1 MTTPID
7 ETLDSDG
14 DGLTDQEEKLAGT
27 NPFGNDTDFDGVD
40 DATDMNTGNPLNPNN
55 IEPREP
61 ETEKARLMREQYLSF
76 AKAVLG
82 DATLSYPA
90 LYQRYASDRAEIQQS
105 ARSLDQSVATAA
117 LKAGVD
123 PKIAIQLLAQ
133 GPRTQ
138 YQTRNLSPEAKKA
151 ALPGILQYA
160 QSTVEAA
167 QRQRYLDYAISITGR
182 QWTYPDLYR
191 EHISN
196 DLTAIQ
202 LDQRVA
208 AAALRAGESPE
219 AVTALLH
226 QGPYS
231 QFQVGLKQVN
241 PAVIEQYGRGT
252 VAQVQ
257 EIQSL
262 RPPTPERTRQ
272 RPKDLER

>member
-1 MTTPID
+1 M
-7 ETLDSDG
+7 
-14 DGLTDQEEKLAGT
+14 A
-27 NPFGNDTDFDGVD
+27 
-40 DATDMNTGNPLNPNN
+40 TGNPLDSNPNT
-55 IEPREP
+55 PRDP
-61 ETEKARLMREQYLSF
+61 ETDKARLMREQYLSF
-76 AKAVLG
+76 AKSVLS
-82 DATLSYPA
+82 DATLSYSA
-90 LYQRYASDRAEIQQS
+90 LYERYASDRADIQQS

-117 LKAGVD
+117 LKAGLD
-123 PKIAIQLLAQ
+123 AKTTIQLLAQ
-133 GPRTQ
+133 GPKTQ
-138 YQTRNLSPEAKKA
+138 YQTQSLDADAKKA
-151 ALPGILQYA
+151 ALPGILKYS
-160 QSTVEAA
+160 QSTVEAI
-167 QRQRYLDYAISITGR
+167 QRQRYTEYAIAVTGR

-196 DLTAIQ
+196 DLIAIQ

-219 AVTALLH
+219 AVTSLLQ

>member
-1 MTTPID
+1 M
-7 ETLDSDG
+7 LDSDG

-40 DATDMNTGNPLNPNN
+40 DATDMNTGNPLNPN
-55 IEPREP
+55 EPREP
-61 ETEKARLMREQYLSF
+61 ETDKARLMREQYLSF

-82 DATLSYPA
+82 DATLNYPT
-90 LYQRYASDRAEIQQS
+90 LYQRYASDRSDIQQS
-105 ARSLDQSVATAA
+105 ARSLDQSIATAA

-123 PKIAIQLLAQ
+123 PKITIQLLAQ

-138 YQTRNLSPEAKKA
+138 YQARNLTAEAKKA

-160 QSTVEAA
+160 QSTVDAA
-167 QRQRYLDYAISITGR
+167 QRQRYLEYAIAVTGR

-191 EHISN
+191 EHISS

-208 AAALRAGESPE
+208 AAALRAGDSPE
-219 AVTALLH
+219 SVTALLH

-231 QFQVGLKQVN
+231 QFQIGLKQVN
-241 PAVIEQYGRGT
+241 PATIEQYGRGT

-262 RPPTPERTRQ
+262 RPQTPERTRQ

>member
-1 MTTPID
+1 MIIPTD

-14 DGLTDQEEKLAGT
+14 DGLTNQEEKLAGT

-40 DATDMNTGNPLNPNN
+40 DATDMTTGNPLNSNSN
-55 IEPREP
+55 EPREP

-82 DATLSYPA
+82 DATLSYPV
-90 LYQRYASDRAEIQQS
+90 LYQRYANDRADIQQS
-105 ARSLDQSVATAA
+105 ARYLDQLVATAA

-123 PKIAIQLLAQ
+123 PKITIQLLAQ

-138 YQTRNLSPEAKKA
+138 YQARNLTAEAKKA

-160 QSTVEAA
+160 QSTVDAA
-167 QRQRYLDYAISITGR
+167 QRQRYLEYAIAVTGR

-191 EHISN
+191 EHISS

-208 AAALRAGESPE
+208 AAALRAGDSPE
-219 AVTALLH
+219 SVTALLH

-241 PAVIEQYGRGT
+241 PAMIEQYGRGT

-262 RPPTPERTRQ
+262 RPQQPDRTRQ

>member
-1 MTTPID
+1 MANPDDD
-7 ETLDSDG
+7 ELDSDG
-14 DGLTDQEEKLAGT
+14 DGLTNREERIAGT
-27 NPFGNDTDFDGVD
+27 NPYSSDTELDGID
-40 DATDMNTGNPLNPNN
+40 DATDMATGNPLDSNPNT
-55 IEPREP
+55 PREP
-61 ETEKARLMREQYLSF
+61 ETDKARLMREQYLSF
-76 AKAVLG
+76 AKSVLG
-82 DATLSYPA
+82 DATLSYSA
-90 LYQRYASDRAEIQQS
+90 LYKRYASDRADIQQG

-117 LKAGVD
+117 LKAGFD
-123 PKIAIQLLAQ
+123 TKTTIQLLAQ
-133 GPRTQ
+133 GPKTQ
-138 YQTRNLSPEAKKA
+138 YQTQSLDADAKKA
-151 ALPGILQYA
+151 ALPSILKYS
-160 QSTVEAA
+160 QSTVEAV
-167 QRQRYLDYAISITGR
+167 QRQRYTEYAIAVTGR

-219 AVTALLH
+219 AVTSLLQ

>member
-1 MTTPID
+1 MVDPDDD
-7 ETLDSDG
+7 EQDSDG
-14 DGLTDQEEKLAGT
+14 DGLTNQQERLAGT
-27 NPFGNDTDFDGVD
+27 NPYGNDTDLDGVN
-40 DATDMNTGNPLNPNN
+40 DATDMATGNPSDSNPKT
-55 IEPREP
+55 PREP
-61 ETEKARLMREQYLSF
+61 ETDKARLMREQYLSF
-76 AKAVLG
+76 AKSVLG
-82 DATLSYPA
+82 DLTLNYSA
-90 LYQRYASDRAEIQQS
+90 LYERYANDRADIQQ
-105 ARSLDQSVATAA
+105 AAQSLDRSVATTA

-123 PKIAIQLLAQ
+123 PKITIQLLAQ

-138 YQTRNLSPEAKKA
+138 YQARNLTAEAKKA

-160 QSTVEAA
+160 QSTVDAA
-167 QRQRYLDYAISITGR
+167 QRQRYLEYAIAVTGR

-219 AVTALLH
+219 SVTALLH

-231 QFQVGLKQVN
+231 QFQIGLKQVN
-241 PAVIEQYGRGT
+241 PATIEQYGRGT

-262 RPPTPERTRQ
+262 RPQTPERTRQ